1 MLFTMFN
8 LIYFYNRRCKRLI
21 REDFCIPLF
30 KKYVEYHMDTI
41 IHFELRGG
49 IILIHAEADG
59 RQGYFAF
66 DTGAM
71 QKTNANGVIGFQLLS

>member
-1 MLFTMFN
+1 
-8 LIYFYNRRCKRLI
+8 
-21 REDFCIPLF
+21 
-30 KKYVEYHMDTI
+30 MDTI